1 MNTPAAGG
9 TAAHPLPDRFAR
21 FRAAAATPR
30 VAITLIALIAIV
42 VYANSLW
49 NQFAF
54 DDWWIIRMNPRL
66 HQLRD
71 LGRIV
76 GTPYW
81 PTYGEQLGLYRPLTV
96 LMFAVQWVASG
107 GTAWVFHLVN
117 VLMHAGVCVLVWRLL
132 RHFTSAEA
140 ALVGGLIFAV
150 HPLHTEAVANVVGQA
165 ELWVGLSV
173 VGACVVFLGRAVE
186 DALSLRRLLVIATLY
201 AIGLLAKEHSIVL
214 PGLLV
219 ALEAA
224 RSPIGIR
231 AYLRRHRAWLAPS
244 VVLLAM
250 VAGAY
255 LALRY
260 GVLGTIAG
268 HDAGP
273 GYPFLREEYRVF
285 SALRAWPEFMRL
297 LFFPVDLSADYSPA
311 VIMPVENGI
320 TPMMSLGAV
329 ILAALVV
336 LSALTPWQPRVG
348 LPAAWFLIS
357 ILPVA
362 NLLFP
367 IGVLLAERIL
377 YLPSVA
383 IGFVVASVW
392 ERAVGARPEAATP
405 DPRRIAVGWL
415 AAACCVA
422 ALGALTIARNP
433 VWKTNQTVI
442 DSVIRD
448 HPESYRA
455 QFNAGVLALD
465 EGDTARAVY
474 HWELA
479 LRMYDRDALLL
490 ASVGSFY
497 LTTHRYERA
506 LELLRPAFELHPD
519 LPLAVSG
526 LAIAELGVGNPA
538 ASLEI
543 SEHGIRTFDD
553 TAVFFD
559 LRARA
564 LLALSQPD
572 RAAASWRTAIRLG
585 ADGWVQWAQLAR
597 ALSEIDSTAAAVASL
612 DSAIHRASALG
623 DSASVSRLRRAQDG
637 MRR

>member
-1 MNTPAAGG
+1 MNLPAAEG
-9 TAAHPLPDRFAR
+9 TAHPMPDRLAR
-21 FRAAAATPR
+21 MREAVAAPR
-30 VAITLIALIAIV
+30 VAITLIALVAIA

-96 LMFAVQWVASG
+96 LSFAVQWVASG
-107 GTAWVFHLVN
+107 GSAWVFHFVN
-117 VLMHAGVCVLVWRLL
+117 VLMHAGVCLLVWRLL
-132 RHFTSAEA
+132 RHFASAEA
-140 ALVGGLIFAV
+140 ALIGGLVFAV

-173 VGACVVFLGRAVE
+173 VGACVVFLGRAIE
-186 DALSLRRLLVIATLY
+186 EALSLRRLLVIAALY

-224 RSPIGIR
+224 RSPFGIR
-231 AYLRRHRAWLAPS
+231 EYLRRHRGWLTPA
-244 VVLLAM
+244 VALLAA

-255 LALRY
+255 LGLRY

-273 GYPFLREEYRVF
+273 GYPFLREEYRIF

-311 VIMPVENGI
+311 VVMPVESGFS
-320 TPMMSLGAV
+320 PMMALGAL

-336 LSALTPWQPRVG
+336 LAASTPLQPSVG

-357 ILPVA
+357 ILPVS

-383 IGFVVASVW
+383 VGFIVASVW
-392 ERAVGARPEAATP
+392 DA
-405 DPRRIAVGWL
+405 L
-415 AAACCVA
+415 AARDAQAASPDRRRHAAVAWIAAAACVA

-433 VWKTNQTVI
+433 VWKTSQTVI

-455 QFNAGVLALD
+455 QFNAGVLAL
-465 EGDTARAVY
+465 EAGDTARAVY

-497 LTTHRYERA
+497 LTTHHYPRA
-506 LELLRPAFELHPD
+506 LELLRPAFELHPN

-526 LAIAELGVGNPA
+526 LAIAELGVGNPER
-538 ASLEI
+538 SLEV
-543 SEHGIRTFDD
+543 SEYGIRTFDD
-553 TAVFFD
+553 KSVFFD

-564 LLALSQPD
+564 QLALDQPA

-585 ADGWVQWAQLAR
+585 ADGWIQWAQLAR
-597 ALSEIDSTAAAVASL
+597 ALSEIDSTAAAIASL

-623 DSASVSRLRRAQDG
+623 DSASVGRLRSAQEG
-637 MRR
+637 M